1 MRDLGSTQPTA
12 AELEI
17 LRIVWA
23 IEPCTVGD
31 VHARLVAEKGT
42 NYSTTMKMLSLMLGK
57 GLLVR
62 DERASPHRY
71 RARLTRNKARRSMLG
86 ELIDK
91 VYEGSAMA
99 WPCRR
104 SPTAGRR
111 RKRSPRPG
119 PCSTGSSGATTD
131 PPDSHMPRPLFSRR
145 SRP

>member
-86 ELIDK
+86 ELIEK
-91 VYEGSAMA
+91 VYEGSAMDVA
-99 WPCRR
+99 LQALSHSRATPEEIAEARALLDR
-104 SPTAGRR
+104 LERR
-111 RKRSPRPG
+111 RN
-119 PCSTGSSGATTD
+119 
-131 PPDSHMPRPLFSRR
+131 
-145 SRP
+145 

>member
-71 RARLTRNKARRSMLG
+71 RARLTRDKARRSMLG
-86 ELIDK
+86 ELIEK
-91 VYEGSAMA
+91 VYEGSAMGVA
-99 WPCRR
+99 LQALSHSRATPEEIAEARALLDR
-104 SPTAGRR
+104 LERR
-111 RKRSPRPG
+111 R
-119 PCSTGSSGATTD
+119 D
-131 PPDSHMPRPLFSRR
+131 
-145 SRP
+145 

>member
-91 VYEGSAMA
+91 VYEGSAMGVA
-99 WPCRR
+99 LQALSHSRATPEEIVEARALLDR
-104 SPTAGRR
+104 LERR
-111 RKRSPRPG
+111 R
-119 PCSTGSSGATTD
+119 D
-131 PPDSHMPRPLFSRR
+131 
-145 SRP
+145 

>member
-91 VYEGSAMA
+91 VYEGSAMGVA
-99 WPCRR
+99 LQALSHSRATPEEIAEARALLDR
-104 SPTAGRR
+104 LERR
-111 RKRSPRPG
+111 RN
-119 PCSTGSSGATTD
+119 
-131 PPDSHMPRPLFSRR
+131 
-145 SRP
+145 

>member
-86 ELIDK
+86 ELIEK
-91 VYEGSAMA
+91 VYEGSAMGVA
-99 WPCRR
+99 LQALSHSRATPEEIAEARALLDRLERR
-104 SPTAGRR
+104 
-111 RKRSPRPG
+111 
-119 PCSTGSSGATTD
+119 
-131 PPDSHMPRPLFSRR
+131 HN
-145 SRP
+145 

>member
-86 ELIDK
+86 DLIEK
-91 VYEGSAMA
+91 VYEGSAMGVA
-99 WPCRR
+99 LQALSHSRATPEEIAEARALLDRLERR
-104 SPTAGRR
+104 
-111 RKRSPRPG
+111 
-119 PCSTGSSGATTD
+119 
-131 PPDSHMPRPLFSRR
+131 HN
-145 SRP
+145 

>member
-17 LRIVWA
+17 LRIVW
-23 IEPCTVGD
+23 ELQPCTVGQI
-31 VHARLVAEKGT
+31 HERIAQAKQT

-91 VYEGSAMA
+91 VYEGSAMGVA
-99 WPCRR
+99 LQALSHSRATPEEIVEARALLDR
-104 SPTAGRR
+104 LERR
-111 RKRSPRPG
+111 R
-119 PCSTGSSGATTD
+119 D
-131 PPDSHMPRPLFSRR
+131 
-145 SRP
+145 

>member
-91 VYEGSAMA
+91 VYEGSAMGVA
-99 WPCRR
+99 LQALSHSRATPEEIAEARALLDR
-104 SPTAGRR
+104 LERR
-111 RKRSPRPG
+111 R
-119 PCSTGSSGATTD
+119 D
-131 PPDSHMPRPLFSRR
+131 
-145 SRP
+145 

>member
-86 ELIDK
+86 ELIEK
-91 VYEGSAMA
+91 VYEGSAMGVA
-99 WPCRR
+99 LQALSHSRATPEEIAEARALLDR
-104 SPTAGRR
+104 LERR
-111 RKRSPRPG
+111 RN
-119 PCSTGSSGATTD
+119 
-131 PPDSHMPRPLFSRR
+131 
-145 SRP
+145 

>member
-91 VYEGSAMA
+91 VYEGSAMGVA
-99 WPCRR
+99 LQALSHSRATPEEIAEARALLDRLERR
-104 SPTAGRR
+104 
-111 RKRSPRPG
+111 
-119 PCSTGSSGATTD
+119 
-131 PPDSHMPRPLFSRR
+131 HN
-145 SRP
+145 

>member
-23 IEPCTVGD
+23 IEPCTVGE

-86 ELIDK
+86 ELIEK
-91 VYEGSAMA
+91 VYEGSAMGVA
-99 WPCRR
+99 LQALSHSRATPEEIAEARALLDRLERR
-104 SPTAGRR
+104 
-111 RKRSPRPG
+111 
-119 PCSTGSSGATTD
+119 
-131 PPDSHMPRPLFSRR
+131 HN
-145 SRP
+145 